1 MADRGEHEPL
11 PGAEFTISCPT
22 DPYDDW
28 TRLKVSVYFDD
39 NIVPRIAIDPIFPPP
54 PVPPN
59 KRHQIPDAQDNRFEL
74 VFNERD
80 DAAELKNL
88 PIDDTIN
95 GIIEEDE
102 LEDEATEEEDLDE
115 NHPWMYA
122 ASRPIQTLTQTNPN
136 WQAKSCIFGYHP
148 LAI

>member
-1 MADRGEHEPL
+1 LVDRGKHESL
-11 PGAEFTISCPT
+11 PGAELTLSCPT
-22 DPYDDW
+22 DPYHDR
-28 TRLKVSVYFDD
+28 TRVKVSGAFYTDD
-39 NIVPRIAIDPIFPPP
+39 FVPRIAIDPIFPPP

-102 LEDEATEEEDLDE
+102 LEDEATEEEDEEE
-115 NHPWMYA
+115 NHP
-122 ASRPIQTLTQTNPN
+122 
-136 WQAKSCIFGYHP
+136 
-148 LAI
+148 

>member
-11 PGAEFTISCPT
+11 SGVEFTLSCQT
-22 DPYDDW
+22 DPYNDR
-28 TRLKVSVYFDD
+28 TRVKVSGLALYIDD
-39 NIVPRIAIDPIFPPP
+39 DVPPRIAIDPIFPPP
-54 PVPPN
+54 PCPPN
-59 KRHQIPDAQDNRFEL
+59 KRHQIPDAQDNKFEL

-102 LEDEATEEEDLDE
+102 LEDEATEEEDE
-115 NHPWMYA
+115 EETHP
-122 ASRPIQTLTQTNPN
+122 
-136 WQAKSCIFGYHP
+136 
-148 LAI
+148 